1 VDHLTLSTW
10 NPSTCSPF
18 PLSLLHLRFLNHFLL
33 SLFLYLLIFL
43 ITLFFFSLNFS
54 LINHSSHIISSHIIV
69 IYYIISQCVAYL
81 LCLVALIHLK
91 PKGFASLSFLAG
103 NDSLL
108 LAFLYTHAPIS
119 KKERKKNL
127 ELVSFFF
134 KYPLL
139 NFDVLYSKFLV
150 FRHVFPA
157 QNLPQLKFSKL
168 NC

>member
-1 VDHLTLSTW
+1 M
-10 NPSTCSPF
+10 
-18 PLSLLHLRFLNHFLL
+18 
-33 SLFLYLLIFL
+33 
-43 ITLFFFSLNFS
+43 
-54 LINHSSHIISSHIIV
+54 

-168 NC
+168 IKLLIMRSEWLWRMKSGKISMMVMVTVF